1 MSYRTIH
8 KKGGGT
14 GGRVIFCRHLWERLW
29 KEEKLLKKRQKRA
42 KQKATKRRAPI
53 QYNSSHN
60 RR

>member
-29 KEEKLLKKRQKRA
+29 KEEKIFRKNQKRA
-42 KQKATKRRAPI
+42 KQKATKRRAPVR
-53 QYNSSHN
+53 YNSSSI

>member
-14 GGRVIFCRHLWERLW
+14 GGRVIFCRNLWERLW
-29 KEEKLLKKRQKRA
+29 KEEKLFKKKQRRA
-42 KQKATKRRAPI
+42 KQKATKRRVPVR
-53 QYNSSHN
+53 YNSRSI